1 MSDDHYGE
9 GARFLRRV
17 LLTLSPLPKDVVVS
31 EFNAMFPESGPATFD
46 YSAMATLGVYLKVR
60 WPPVSAVHLHTIIK

>member
-31 EFNAMFPESGPATFD
+31 EFNAMF
-46 YSAMATLGVYLKVR
+46 AMATLGVYLKVR
-60 WPPVSAVHLHTIIK
+60 WPPVSAFHLHTIIK